1 MNSNNNNA
9 PKAFKALKALKAPKK
24 KIMTSNE
31 IRQAFLSYFESKQH
45 HIVPSAP
52 MVIKNDPTL
61 MFTNAGMNQFKDIF
75 LGNQPAQ
82 WPRATDSQKCLR
94 VSGKHNDLE
103 EVGHDTYHHTM
114 FEMLGNWS
122 FGDYFKKEA
131 IAYGW
136 EFLTEVMKINKEWLY
151 VTVFGGDEK
160 EGLEMDM
167 EAYNFWKEHISEDRI
182 LRGSKKDNFWEMG
195 DQGPCGPC
203 SEIHVDIRSDE
214 EKAKVPGKELVNKDN
229 PQVIE
234 IWNLVFMQ
242 FNRKADGTL
251 EPLKAKHIDTGMGF
265 ERLCMVMQG
274 KRSNYDTDVFQPLI
288 QEIAAKAGK
297 QYGKDEQADVAMRVC
312 ADHLRAVSFSIAD
325 GQLPSNVKAGY
336 VIRRILRR
344 AVRYGY
350 TFLGFTEPFLN
361 TLVPTLV
368 GQMGHQFPELAKQKE
383 LIQRIILEEE
393 QAFLRTLAGG
403 IKRFEEYVAKNAGN
417 KVVDGAFAFEL
428 FDTYGF
434 PVDLTQLMAS
444 EKGLTVDME
453 GFNKGLQE
461 QKERSRGAAK
471 VESDDWVELV
481 PGVEQEFIGYD
492 EITADVKIV
501 RYRHV
506 KAKDKEFYQLVFDR
520 TPFYGESGGQAG
532 DTGVLKAGNG
542 EWKVVNTKKENGLIV
557 HIVEQLPE
565 DLSATFHASVDAAKR
580 QATACNHSATHLM
593 HYALRQVL
601 GEHVEQKGSSVDPQ
615 RLRFDF
621 SHFEKLSHEQ
631 IREVECR
638 VNNMIRQCLPLEE
651 HRAMPIAE
659 AQKLGAMALFGEKYG
674 DKVRVVKYGPSIE
687 FCGGTHVAN
696 TGMIGSFRIVGEGA
710 IAAGMRRIE
719 AITAEACTAYADR
732 QQEQLAAL
740 ADMFKGAKD
749 LTAAIAK
756 LQDENA
762 QMKAAVE
769 QMQKEKAANV
779 ARDIAAKLASS
790 PILVE
795 RMDSDVNALKDAVMA
810 LRNDH
815 PDMAVVLGSVTAGKP
830 ALLIV
835 LGQQRVD
842 AGLNAGQM
850 VRTLGKEIQGG
861 GGGQP
866 HFATAGGK
874 NPDGLDKALQL
885 AKETI
890 K

>member
-1 MNSNNNNA
+1 
-9 PKAFKALKALKAPKK
+9 
-24 KIMTSNE
+24 MTSNE
-31 IRQAFLSYFESKQH
+31 IRKAFLDYFESKDH
-45 HIVPSAP
+45 HVVPSAP

-75 LGNQPAQ
+75 LGNQQRQ

-136 EFLTEVMKINKEWLY
+136 EFLTEVMKINKDWLY

-160 EGLEMDM
+160 EGLAMDT
-167 EAYNFWKEHISEDRI
+167 EAYDFWKAHISEDRI

-203 SEIHVDIRSDE
+203 SEIHVDIRPDE
-214 EKAKVPGKELVNKDN
+214 EKAKVPGKDLVNKDN

-242 FNRKADGTL
+242 YNRKADGSL

-288 QEIAAKAGK
+288 QELAAKSGK
-297 QYGKDEQADVAMRVC
+297 RYGDNEEADIAMRVC

-350 TFLGFTEPFLN
+350 TFLGFTEPFMN

-368 GQMGHQFPELAKQKE
+368 GQMGHQFPELKKQQE

-403 IKRFEEYVAKNAGN
+403 IKRFNDYVESGKT
-417 KVVDGAFAFEL
+417 KVDGGKIIDGAFAFEL

-434 PVDLTQLMAS
+434 PIDLTQLMAS
-444 EKGLTVDME
+444 EKGWTVDMD
-453 GFNKGLQE
+453 GFAKGLAE

-471 VESDDWVELV
+471 VESDDWQELL
-481 PGVEQEFIGYD
+481 PGVEEEFVGYD
-492 EITADVKIV
+492 MLEADVKIA

-520 TPFYGESGGQAG
+520 TPFYGESGGQTG
-532 DTGVLKAGNG
+532 DTGELEVKD
-542 EWKVVNTKKENGLIV
+542 EKIKVKIINTKKENGLIV
-557 HIVEQLPE
+557 HIVDANEFSPLTSH
-565 DLSATFHASVDAAKR
+565 LSPLTFHATVDADRRA
-580 QATACNHSATHLM
+580 AIACNHSATHLM

-601 GEHVEQKGSSVDPQ
+601 GEHVEQKGSSVDDQ

-621 SHFEKLSHEQ
+621 SHFAKLSQEE
-631 IREVECR
+631 IREVERR
-638 VNNMIRQCLPLEE
+638 VNKMIRQCLPLEE
-651 HRAMPIAE
+651 HRAMPIAD

-674 DKVRVVKYGPSIE
+674 DRVRVVKYGPSVE

-696 TGMIGSFRIVGEGA
+696 TGMIGSFRIIGEGA

-719 AITAEACTAYADR
+719 AITAEAATAYADR

-740 ADMFKGAKD
+740 AEVFKGTKD
-749 LTAAIAK
+749 LAASIAK
-756 LQDENA
+756 LQEENS
-762 QMKAAVE
+762 QMKAVVE
-769 QMQKEKAANV
+769 QMQKMKAQDV
-779 ARDIAAKLASS
+779 ARSYVSRLADTPVIA
-790 PILVE
+790 E
-795 RMDSDVNALKDAVMA
+795 RIADDVNTLKDALVA

-815 PDMAVVLGSVTAGKP
+815 PDMALVLGSVNDGKP

-835 LGQQRVD
+835 LGQARVD

-874 NPDGLDKALQL
+874 NPDGLDRALQV
-885 AKETI
+885 AKELLA
-890 K
+890 

>member
-1 MNSNNNNA
+1 
-9 PKAFKALKALKAPKK
+9 
-24 KIMTSNE
+24 MTSNE
-31 IRQAFLSYFESKQH
+31 IRKAFLDYFESKQH
-45 HIVPSAP
+45 HVVPSAP

-75 LGNQPAQ
+75 LGNQAAQ

-136 EFLTEVMKINKEWLY
+136 EFLTEVMKINKDWLY

-167 EAYNFWKEHISEDRI
+167 EAYNFWKAHISEDRI
-182 LRGSKKDNFWEMG
+182 LKGSKKDNFWEMG

-203 SEIHVDIRSDE
+203 SEIHVDIRPDE

-242 FNRKADGTL
+242 YNRKADGSL

-288 QEIAAKAGK
+288 QEIAQKCGK
-297 QYGKDEQADVAMRVC
+297 KYGDNEDADIAMRVC

-350 TFLGFTEPFLN
+350 TFLGFNEPFMN

-368 GQMGHQFPELAKQKE
+368 GQMGHQFPELQKQQE

-403 IKRFEEYVAKNAGN
+403 IKRFNDYLGTQTSSSAK
-417 KVVDGAFAFEL
+417 VIDGAFAFEL

-434 PVDLTQLMAS
+434 PIDLTQLMAS
-444 EKGLTVDME
+444 EKGWSVDME
-453 GFNKGLQE
+453 GFQKGLAE

-471 VESDDWVELV
+471 VESDDWVELT
-481 PGVEQEFIGYD
+481 PGVEEEFVGYD
-492 EITADVKIV
+492 TLEADVKIA

-506 KAKDKEFYQLVFDR
+506 KAKDKEFFQLVFDK
-520 TPFYGESGGQAG
+520 TPFYGESGGQIG
-532 DTGVLKAGNG
+532 DTGELRTKNEELRITG
-542 EWKVVNTKKENGLIV
+542 TKKENGLIV
-557 HIVEQLPE
+557 HIVDNLPE
-565 DLSATFHASVDAAKR
+565 DLTDTFHAVVDADRRMAI
-580 QATACNHSATHLM
+580 ACNHSATHLM

-601 GEHVEQKGSSVDPQ
+601 GEHVEQKGSSVDAQ

-621 SHFEKLSHEQ
+621 SHFAKMSQEE
-631 IREVECR
+631 IRDVERR
-638 VNNMIRQCLPLEE
+638 VNKMIRQCLPLEE

-674 DKVRVVKYGPSIE
+674 DKVRVVKYGPSVE
-687 FCGGTHVAN
+687 FCGGTHVQN
-696 TGMIGSFRIVGEGA
+696 TGMIGSFRIVSEGA
-710 IAAGMRRIE
+710 VAAGMRRIE
-719 AITAEACTAYADR
+719 AVTAEACTVYADQ
-732 QQEQLAAL
+732 QQEQLMAL
-740 ADMFKGAKD
+740 NEMFKGTKD
-749 LTAAIAK
+749 LAASIAK
-756 LQDENA
+756 LQEENG
-762 QMKAAVE
+762 KLKIE
-769 QMQKEKAANV
+769 NGKLKEE
-779 ARDIAAKLASS
+779 IASGVVKGMADKLQAS
-790 PILVE
+790 PTLVE
-795 RMDSDVNALKDAVMA
+795 RMDSDVTALKDALIA

-835 LGQQRVD
+835 LGQARID

-866 HFATAGGK
+866 FFATAGGK
-874 NPDGLDKALQL
+874 NPDGLDKALAV
-885 AKETI
+885 AKEML